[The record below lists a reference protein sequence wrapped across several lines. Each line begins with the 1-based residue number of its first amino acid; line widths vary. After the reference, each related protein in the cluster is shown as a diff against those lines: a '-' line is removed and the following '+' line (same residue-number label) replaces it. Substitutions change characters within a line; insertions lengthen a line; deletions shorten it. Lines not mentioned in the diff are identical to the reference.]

1 MLRFDAA
8 IARLTVALTKMM
20 TGKDY
25 KASDFM
31 PWPKQEPQPASPQE
45 VLAFLKSTVRKRDK

>member
-8 IARLTVALTKMM
+8 IARYAITQGKNLKM
-20 TGKDY
+20 T
-25 KASDFM
+25 DFM
-31 PWPKQEPQPASPQE
+31 PWPKQEPAPASPEE

>member
-8 IARLTVALTKMM
+8 IARFAVTQGRNLKM
-20 TGKDY
+20 
-25 KASDFM
+25 ADFM

-45 VLAFLKSTVRKRDK
+45 VLSFLKSTVRKRDK